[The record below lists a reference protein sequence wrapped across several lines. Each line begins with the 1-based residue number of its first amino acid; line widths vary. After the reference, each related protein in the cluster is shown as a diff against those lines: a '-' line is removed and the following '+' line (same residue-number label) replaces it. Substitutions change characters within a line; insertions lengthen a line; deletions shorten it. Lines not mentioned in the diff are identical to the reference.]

1 MSKQIW
7 SDTALDAL
15 KRTGDPL
22 ADDCMAALIAQ
33 GEVAHANVVLSRIE
47 SDQPWP
53 ADTPPELRAY
63 LEATAALPASVDRQR
78 IARAQQ
84 FFTAMGVQFGVSLLC
99 RSLPVLYAGKKGGAQ
114 VLASTGKLTN
124 QFQRRASETLRFIL
138 NAAEPGG
145 LEPNGKGL
153 LTIRK
158 VRLMHAAI
166 RFYARR
172 THGWPAKDWPVDW
185 GEPVNQEELVG
196 TMLAFSLEAVAGLR
210 ALGIAVTAEQEED
223 QLYLWKAIGLVLGIV
238 PQAMP
243 RHAADGRKIWKALGR
258 RNFGPSEAG
267 RMLTQSHVAF
277 LQSNL
282 PHEMRGVVPDL
293 MAKLLGNRVAAM
305 LGLRAS
311 VWWDWLID
319 LVCMLFGLKARLT
332 DRSQTIALFMQKCD
346 ECLMGALRDYWVGPN
361 AGRPFQIPDQALHP
375 VGDIAPLVSSS
386 HAAAQV

>member
-1 MSKQIW
+1 MSKPIW
-7 SDTALDAL
+7 SDAALDAL
-15 KRTGDPL
+15 KQTGDPL
-22 ADDCMAALIAQ
+22 ADDCMAALIAH
-33 GEVAHANVVLSRIE
+33 GESAHANAVLSQME
-47 SDQPWP
+47 TDAAWP
-53 ADTPPELRAY
+53 DDIPPELRAY
-63 LEATAALPASVDRQR
+63 LDATAGLPASVDMRR
-78 IARAQQ
+78 IESAQA
-84 FFTAMGVQFGVSLLC
+84 FFTAFGIQFGVSLLC

-145 LEPNGKGL
+145 LNPGGKGL

-166 RFYARR
+166 RFYAKR
-172 THGWPAKDWPVDW
+172 THGWPAKDWPAEW

-210 ALGIAVTAEQEED
+210 AMGVKVSKQQEED
-223 QLYLWKAIGLVLGIV
+223 QLYLWKTIGLVLGIV

-243 RHAADGRKIWKALGR
+243 RHASDGNKIWKALGR

-277 LQSNL
+277 LQENL
-282 PHEMRGVVPDL
+282 PHEMRGLVPDL
-293 MAKLLGNRVAAM
+293 MVQLLGRKVAAM

-319 LVCMLFGLKARLT
+319 LARIVFRIKSRLADSSHT
-332 DRSQTIALFMQKCD
+332 VESF
-346 ECLMGALRDYWVGPN
+346 MGAYGQRLMEALQKYWAGPN
-361 AGRPFQIPDQALHP
+361 AGRPFQIPDQPLHP
-375 VGDIAPLVSSS
+375 VLKNQPETVP
-386 HAAAQV
+386 AQV